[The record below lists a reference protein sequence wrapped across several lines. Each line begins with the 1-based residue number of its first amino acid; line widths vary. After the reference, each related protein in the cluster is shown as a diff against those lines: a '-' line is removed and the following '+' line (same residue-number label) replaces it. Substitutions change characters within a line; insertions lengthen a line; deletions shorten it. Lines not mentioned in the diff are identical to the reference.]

1 MSVPESA
8 FEYFALG
15 IKTLVFNLF
24 YRMKCVEMVVTGIE
38 EGTQVV
44 SEVEL
49 KLAEHQDLPD
59 ELDDLERVH
68 QELLD
73 IQQIVQDHQVCI
85 AAIVF
90 YFILESLET
99 IPFNYNKAPKE
110 NKPQTK
116 ISSTGVD

>member
-1 MSVPESA
+1 MPESA
-8 FEYFALG
+8 FEYFVLG

-116 ISSTGVD
+116 ISPTGVD

>member
-1 MSVPESA
+1 
-8 FEYFALG
+8 
-15 IKTLVFNLF
+15 
-24 YRMKCVEMVVTGIE
+24 MVVTGIE

-73 IQQIVQDHQVCI
+73 IQQIIQDHQVRSAVIEVLSAHAKKFVCNI
-85 AAIVF
+85 FVRLQQKGNDMNMIF
-90 YFILESLET
+90 FL
-99 IPFNYNKAPKE
+99 
-110 NKPQTK
+110 
-116 ISSTGVD
+116 

>member
-1 MSVPESA
+1 
-8 FEYFALG
+8 
-15 IKTLVFNLF
+15 
-24 YRMKCVEMVVTGIE
+24 MKCVEMVVTGIE

-73 IQQIVQDHQVCI
+73 IQQIVQDHQVCTAVI
-85 AAIVF
+85 RVSF
-90 YFILESLET
+90 F
-99 IPFNYNKAPKE
+99 
-110 NKPQTK
+110 
-116 ISSTGVD
+116 